1 MIKSKGLAV
10 LDYSAYILG
19 GEKRSCATRSTPI
32 QDLYINTPQYAC
44 IVFLF
49 SSLFL
54 YPLHN
59 FAMRSLFVFVTKH
72 QHIDTSSMKS
82 PKWLNRIRRRSSS
95 STTSHHVEQ
104 QNATAPEHTISFE
117 EEIQQLAHAYEF
129 ALDELAYAVESQG
142 SIYYDGDR
150 ETAQEAF
157 DSCIDRY
164 LYLMERLSE
173 ADCVKLDALYRR
185 ELESLNTRLA
195 ELPPISSY

>member
-19 GEKRSCATRSTPI
+19 GARSCATRSTPTL
-32 QDLYINTPQYAC
+32 DLYKYPSICLHSIPYSQ
-44 IVFLF
+44 VFF
-49 SSLFL
+49 SI
-54 YPLHN
+54 PITH

-95 STTSHHVEQ
+95 STTSHVEQ
-104 QNATAPEHTISFE
+104 QNATTEHTISFE

>member
-1 MIKSKGLAV
+1 
-10 LDYSAYILG
+10 
-19 GEKRSCATRSTPI
+19 
-32 QDLYINTPQYAC
+32 
-44 IVFLF
+44 
-49 SSLFL
+49 
-54 YPLHN
+54 
-59 FAMRSLFVFVTKH
+59 MRSLFVFVTKH
-72 QHIDTSSMKS
+72 QHLDTSSMKS

-95 STTSHHVEQ
+95 STTSHVEQ
-104 QNATAPEHTISFE
+104 QNATTEHTISFE